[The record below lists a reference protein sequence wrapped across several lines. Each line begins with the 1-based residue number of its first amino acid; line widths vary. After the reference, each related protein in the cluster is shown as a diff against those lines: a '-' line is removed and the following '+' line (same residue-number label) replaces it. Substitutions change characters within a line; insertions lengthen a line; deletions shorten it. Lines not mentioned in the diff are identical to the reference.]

1 MNKAIITIPALGV
14 LLLTAS
20 AVLAPAS
27 ACSPAGP
34 GQCCKGAIF
43 RENGLYCQVTTCL
56 SQSGYSTGPQKHCWL
71 TNKPLGPRVI
81 PDTRLPLRG
90 LNLSTVSGS
99 SGSTHQ

>member
-1 MNKAIITIPALGV
+1 MKAIVSIPVLGV
-14 LLLTAS
+14 LLLTAT
-20 AVLAPAS
+20 ATLTPAS
-27 ACSPAGP
+27 ACEPRGA
-34 GQCCKGAIF
+34 GQCCRGSIF

-81 PDTRLPLRG
+81 PDPRPPLRG
-90 LNLSTVSGS
+90 LNLSTVPGS